1 MRTMKRAKRTWD
13 VVTNCFENF
22 LVDLSRSNFLKK
34 RITDREKLAEYTQI
48 FVKKGRSRKYSNN
61 HVTSIVFKL

>member
-1 MRTMKRAKRTWD
+1 MRTRKRAKRTWD

-48 FVKKGRSRKYSNN
+48 FVKKVDRENTQIISL
-61 HVTSIVFKL
+61 HQ

>member
-1 MRTMKRAKRTWD
+1 MRTRKRAKRTWD

-48 FVKKGRSRKYSNN
+48 FVKKVDRENTQIITL
-61 HVTSIVFKL
+61 HQ